1 MGLHRIRNEVIKRIN
16 VIVLAE
22 YMVYMLASGIVDA
35 LDDKEYT
42 GSLVT
47 LLQDGTD
54 FVRNNSKKAWRKVG
68 DGRIEMPDY
77 NGLIN

>member
-42 GSLVT
+42 GSLSHYCRQEQI
-47 LLQDGTD
+47 LSEIILRKHG
-54 FVRNNSKKAWRKVG
+54 VR
-68 DGRIEMPDY
+68 
-77 NGLIN
+77 

>member
-22 YMVYMLASGIVDA
+22 YMVYMLASGIVDV
-35 LDDKEYT
+35 LDDDDDEYT

-54 FVRNNSKKAWRKVG
+54 FVRNNSKKAWRKNPVKAKKS
-68 DGRIEMPDY
+68 DIS
-77 NGLIN
+77 

>member
-1 MGLHRIRNEVIKRIN
+1 MDALIDLDIKDDDKYYI
-16 VIVLAE
+16 
-22 YMVYMLASGIVDA
+22 ASGIVDA

-54 FVRNNSKKAWRKVG
+54 FVRNNSKKHGVRLMTAEWKC
-68 DGRIEMPDY
+68 
-77 NGLIN
+77 LIIQIGQCLNV